1 MTEVNEPTSGGSD
14 QCSSECPFCKQKQ
27 YLGYKTKHGA
37 LKDEGVLRRNLR
49 SSGTITD
56 DVGPIYP
63 LQGAGDR
70 TTGWEAKAGVLED
83 FSVELAAAP
92 HHIIPG
98 DASMEPSR
106 LETWT
111 CSDKGGKI
119 KEDIGYNIDCA
130 ENGIF
135 LPHLPEIY
143 FTRHA
148 PGTKQPMAKYYGQTW
163 RKLSDSAKGS
173 IGDLVMIETMLQMH
187 YTDHSAPYAHVDP
200 DMNYD
205 DECKKECNDLA
216 DLMELFA
223 DNAQCAD
230 SDGKLPPPYEL
241 VVRINA
247 ASSEVRG
254 RITGFPRNWRSWVS
268 TLAQDLTHK
277 LRQQEAAPR
286 MRFRGLIGKLTD

>member
-1 MTEVNEPTSGGSD
+1 VPELNEPTSTNA
-14 QCSSECPFCKQKQ
+14 CNENCPFCEQEN

-37 LKDEGVLRRNLR
+37 LKDEGVLRGNLR
-49 SSGTITD
+49 KSSTVTD
-56 DVGPIYP
+56 KIGPVYP
-63 LQGAGDR
+63 LSGAGDR
-70 TTGWEAKAGVLED
+70 TIGWEAKAGVLED
-83 FSVELAAAP
+83 FSVKLAAAP

-111 CSDKGGKI
+111 CADKGGKI

-143 FTRHA
+143 FTRYA
-148 PGTKQPMAKYYGQTW
+148 EGTKTPMARYYGQTW
-163 RKLSDSAKGS
+163 RALSDSSKGS
-173 IGDLVMIETMLQMH
+173 IGDLVMGETMLQMH

-216 DLMELFA
+216 DLMQLFA
-223 DNAQCAD
+223 DTATCAD
-230 SDGKLPPPYEL
+230 SDGKLRPPYWL
-241 VVRINA
+241 VGAING
-247 ASSEVRG
+247 ASAEIRG
-254 RITGFPRNWRSWVS
+254 RITGFPRNCRSWVS
-268 TLAQDLTHK
+268 TLAQDYTHK
-277 LRQQEAAPR
+277 LRQTEGAVR
-286 MRFRGLIGKLTD
+286 SRIRGLITTLRD